1 MVEITQK
8 MEGATA
14 LLGGMAVLGA
24 LCLIVIFALYSIVGT
39 TEFTLVTSVF
49 LWGWLRTSVS
59 TCHSLE
65 YAYCDWFKFLMIFPM
80 QQKQVIF
87 DQP

>member
-24 LCLIVIFALYSIVGT
+24 LSLIVIFALHSTVGT
-39 TEFTLVTSVF
+39 TEFTLVTSPF

-65 YAYCDWFKFLMIFPM
+65 YAYRGYFKFLMIYG
-80 QQKQVIF
+80 QQSSNEVAR
-87 DQP
+87 

>member
-24 LCLIVIFALYSIVGT
+24 LGLIVIFSLHSIVGT
-39 TEFTLVTSVF
+39 STEFTLVTSPF

-59 TCHSLE
+59 TCHS
-65 YAYCDWFKFLMIFPM
+65 
-80 QQKQVIF
+80 
-87 DQP
+87 

>member
-8 MEGATA
+8 MEFATA
-14 LLGGMAVLGA
+14 LLRGMAVLGA

-39 TEFTLVTSVF
+39 TEFTLVTSPF

-59 TCHSLE
+59 TCHSFE
-65 YAYCDWFKFLMIFPM
+65 YAYRDYFKFLMIYV
-80 QQKQVIF
+80 QQSSNEVAR
-87 DQP
+87 

>member
-24 LCLIVIFALYSIVGT
+24 LSFIIIFALHSIVGT
-39 TEFTLVTSVF
+39 TEFTLVTSPF
-49 LWGWLRTSVS
+49 LWG
-59 TCHSLE
+59 
-65 YAYCDWFKFLMIFPM
+65 
-80 QQKQVIF
+80 
-87 DQP
+87 

>member
-24 LCLIVIFALYSIVGT
+24 LSLIVIFALHSIVGT
-39 TEFTLVTSVF
+39 TEFTLVTSPF

-65 YAYCDWFKFLMIFPM
+65 YAYCDWFKFLTIYG
-80 QQKQVIF
+80 QQGFNEVAR
-87 DQP
+87 